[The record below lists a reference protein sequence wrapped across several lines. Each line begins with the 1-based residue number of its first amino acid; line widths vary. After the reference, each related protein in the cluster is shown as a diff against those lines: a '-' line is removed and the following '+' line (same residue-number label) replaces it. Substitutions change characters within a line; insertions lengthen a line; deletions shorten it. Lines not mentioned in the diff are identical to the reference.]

1 MNKKIIFTS
10 VAAFATIMLV
20 GCGSD
25 VSEQAQKEAAQ
36 KKEQAQ
42 DAVQDANKNY
52 EAEKHAVQEKMAETR
67 EEVRQDVAEGVKSMV
82 EEKVDAVK
90 SVNKQDKEALQQVAQ
105 AAGAQMTVAI
115 LETYKIKAAK
125 SVGPDAVATSIEN
138 TTKNNAA
145 FVVTVT
151 QGTDTYE
158 VYMDVNGNILQTVK
172 K

>member
-1 MNKKIIFTS
+1 MNKKIILTS

-67 EEVRQDVAEGVKSMV
+67 EEVRQMRDDLPPLTM
-82 EEKVDAVK
+82 EERESNIIRDAIRYEELK
-90 SVNKQDKEALQQVAQ
+90 TLS
-105 AAGAQMTVAI
+105 
-115 LETYKIKAAK
+115 
-125 SVGPDAVATSIEN
+125 PDAE
-138 TTKNNAA
+138 
-145 FVVTVT
+145 VT
-151 QGTDTYE
+151 QVE
-158 VYMDVNGNILQTVK
+158 
-172 K
+172 